1 MFHRLGYVCDERRA
15 TIMDKKLIAS
25 LAVLF
30 VTNINPAH
38 AQNAGDM
45 VNLFTSMMRG
55 AMIDRSRM
63 EWSKLPL
70 KETSCIERQLEAQ
83 GYSIGTLI
91 QSEILPSDARV
102 SEIRAGCRPSFP
114 PSAEL
119 MSPDIAFV
127 QEASIEM
134 FHRLGYVCD
143 ERSATIMDKKLIASL
158 AVLFVTNINPAHA
171 QNAGDMVNLSLA

>member
-1 MFHRLGYVCDERRA
+1 MSPDIAFVQEASIEMFHRLGYVCDERRA

-91 QSEILPSDARV
+91 QSGSCHPMQECQDPRWVQAIFSSVSRAYVARHCV
-102 SEIRAGCRPSFP
+102 CSGSF
-114 PSAEL
+114 
-119 MSPDIAFV
+119 
-127 QEASIEM
+127 
-134 FHRLGYVCD
+134 
-143 ERSATIMDKKLIASL
+143 
-158 AVLFVTNINPAHA
+158 N
-171 QNAGDMVNLSLA
+171 